1 MGVDVLVHPRQ
12 QGQQPV
18 RNHLGRPEE
27 DQTAADAVVGEG
39 AAHQQVHL
47 STLGHVQHHLRG
59 VSEDENIEV
68 KPENIH
74 AQVQERQ
81 GQGELVQDRRCA
93 ANAPPRCQAPRQRGA
108 GLERGRV
115 QAEEGEVGY
124 ADGLSTCD
132 EAWDVRHVPG
142 TEDHRD
148 VQQVPHLRSSAQSRR
163 EVSLGQP
170 RKHGV
175 DDIGVGL
182 GDLVPCGAGRRNRAG
197 GADADEGSLAK

>member
-1 MGVDVLVHPRQ
+1 MGVDMLVHPRQ
-12 QGQQPV
+12 QGQQPIGK
-18 RNHLGRPEE
+18 HLGRPEE
-27 DQTAADAVVGEG
+27 DQAAADAVVGEG

-47 STLGHVQHHLRG
+47 STLGHVQNQLRG
-59 VSEDENIEV
+59 VPEDEHIEV

-74 AQVQERQ
+74 AQVQECQ
-81 GQGELVQDRRCA
+81 GQGEFVQDRRCA
-93 ANAPPRCQAPRQRGA
+93 ANAPPRRQAPGQRGA
-108 GLERGRV
+108 DLERGRV
-115 QAEEGEVGY
+115 QAEECEVGD

-163 EVSLGQP
+163 EVGLGQP

-182 GDLVPCGAGRRNRAG
+182 GDLVPCGAGRSRAAG
-197 GADADEGSLAK
+197 VDADEGSGAK